1 MIQPPEFTLAPLGD
15 SALVLAFVPRIDPD
29 LNDRVHAIAA
39 ALLAALG
46 TDRVECVPAY
56 HTLTV
61 HFDPMQDDYESIA
74 QAIAGLPASHDDAS
88 RAARQIVLPVCYDAR
103 LAPDL
108 QAVAEYAGLGV
119 EALVDLHSGADYR
132 VYFLGFKP
140 GFAYL
145 GGLPEALHMPRKD
158 SPRLNVPAGSVGIGG
173 AQTGIYPGPSPGGWQ
188 LIGRTPN
195 RLFDLQQSPPSFLQ
209 PGDRLRFQRV
219 SFDEFVAMGG
229 VP

>member
-1 MIQPPEFTLAPLGD
+1 MIPPPEFTLAPLGD
-15 SALVLAFVPRIDPD
+15 SALVLAFAPRIDPD

-61 HFDPMQDDYESIA
+61 HFDPMRDDYESIT

-108 QAVAEYAGLGV
+108 QSVAEYTGLGV
-119 EALVDLHSGADYR
+119 EALVNLHSSADYR

-145 GGLPEALHMPRKD
+145 GGLAEALHMPRKD

-219 SFDEFVAMGG
+219 SFEEFVAMGG

>member
-1 MIQPPEFTLAPLGD
+1 MMPLPEFTLAPLGD
-15 SALVLAFVPRIDPD
+15 SALVLAFAPRIDPE

-39 ALLAALG
+39 ALLATLG
-46 TDRVECVPAY
+46 SERVECVPAY

-61 HFDPMQDDYESIA
+61 HFDPMQDDFESLS
-74 QAIAGLPASHDDAS
+74 QAIAGLPASHDAQ
-88 RAARQIVLPVCYDAR
+88 ARIAREIVLPVCYDAR

-108 QAVAEYAGLGV
+108 AAVAEHTGLDS
-119 EALVDLHSGADYR
+119 ETLVNLHSTADYR

-145 GGLPEALHMPRKD
+145 GGLPDALHMPRKD

-173 AQTGIYPGPSPGGWQ
+173 AQTGIYPAPSPGGWQ

-195 RLFDLQQSPPSFLQ
+195 RLFDLQQSPPSYLQ
-209 PGDRLRFQRV
+209 PGDRLRIQRIN
-219 SFDEFVAMGG
+219 FEEFMARGG

>member
-1 MIQPPEFTLAPLGD
+1 MIPPPEFTLAPLGD
-15 SALVLAFVPRIDPD
+15 SAMVLAFAPRIDPD
-29 LNDRVHAIAA
+29 LNDRVHVLAA
-39 ALLAALG
+39 ALSAALG

-74 QAIAGLPASHDDAS
+74 QVIAGLPECHDAEPHN
-88 RAARQIVLPVCYDAR
+88 ARDIVLPVCYDAR

-108 QAVAEYAGLGV
+108 TAVAEYTGLGV
-119 EALVDLHSGADYR
+119 EAFVDQHSRADYR

-158 SPRLNVPAGSVGIGG
+158 SPRLNVPAGTVGIGG

-188 LIGRTPN
+188 LIGRTPI

-209 PGDRLRFQRV
+209 PGDRLHIRRID
-219 SFDEFVAMGG
+219 FDEFMAMGG
-229 VP
+229 AP